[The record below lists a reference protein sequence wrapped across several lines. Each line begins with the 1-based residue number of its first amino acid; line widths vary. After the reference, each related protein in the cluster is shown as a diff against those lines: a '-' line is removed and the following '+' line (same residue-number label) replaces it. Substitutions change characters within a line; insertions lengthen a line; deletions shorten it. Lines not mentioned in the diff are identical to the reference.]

1 MTTFKLLN
9 TENTTLDGVN
19 YIKTELWATGVSSL
33 TPDKCVLYIKNSL
46 QAVKFQC
53 IENALDTYGY
63 LVESITYPF
72 SPNVISVTVDADAP
86 TLFTQDFKIA
96 NIFYKIKDDK
106 EKIGLTFLSDG
117 TSLYDGATSLTFG
130 TGFTFLNPDDR
141 TGTICPIVAE
151 VSTTSKFL
159 STNAN
164 HRIKSYDDLVE
175 RMLFQLGAPL
185 MQAEITCAQCYD
197 FIAQAIEFFTKY
209 AGYTEEYV
217 IFSSSLYQQ
226 NRGIRMD
233 TLFNFSDT
241 TKRNVGEINPMIDYD
256 MEDYRKVVD
265 VFSFE
270 QGTNS
275 GINTLFTLEQSMAQ
289 QMHFAYFGQN
299 QGFDLVTWNV
309 MKGWLELRDKVFAQ
323 TVNYNFN
330 MRTQTLKLIPEPS
343 INKPY
348 YGFIGARVERP
359 IYQLVKEIWVQRY
372 ALALVK
378 IAIANVRNKFGSTTL
393 FAGGSVSNSD
403 IGTQGILEKKE
414 LEEELL
420 SNKSGD
426 LDPAPFFLG

>member
-1 MTTFKLLN
+1 MITFKLLN
-9 TENTTLDGVN
+9 TENTTLDGVD
-19 YIKTELWATGVSSL
+19 YIKTELWATGVTNL
-33 TPDKCVLYIKNSL
+33 TPDKGVLYIKNNLSG
-46 QAVKFQC
+46 VKYQC
-53 IENALDTYGY
+53 LENALDESGY
-63 LVESITYPF
+63 VVEAITYSF
-72 SPNVISVTVDADAP
+72 SPNVISVTFGADVPVA
-86 TLFTQDFKIA
+86 FTQDFKIA
-96 NIFYKIKDDK
+96 NIFYKVKNAK
-106 EKIGLTFLSDG
+106 ENIGLSFLSDN
-117 TSLYDGATSLTFG
+117 TYLYNGATSLTFG
-130 TGFTFLNPDDR
+130 SDFTFLNPDDR
-141 TGTICPIVAE
+141 TGTLCPVVAE
-151 VSTTSKFL
+151 VSANEKFL

-185 MQAEITCAQCYD
+185 IQAEITCAQCYD

-209 AGYTEEYV
+209 AGYTEEYL

-233 TLFNFSDT
+233 TLFNYSDT

-256 MEDYRKVVD
+256 MNDYRKVID

-270 QGTNS
+270 QGTSS

-323 TVNYNFN
+323 TVNFNFN
-330 MRTQTLKLIPEPS
+330 MRTQMLKLLPEPS
-343 INKPY
+343 TNKPY
-348 YGFIGARVERP
+348 LGFIGVRVERP

-393 FAGGSVSNSD
+393 FAGGSVANSE
-403 IGTQGILEKKE
+403 IGSQGLQEKKE
-414 LEEELL
+414 LEDELL
-420 SNKSGD
+420 TNKSGD